1 MLYVANYGYLSFS
14 VIWTLPIFKRIG
26 LLTLYKICILYIPQ
40 DPQEALPILL
50 MVWPLFEV
58 NPGDEISTY
67 WLCLQ
72 YMSLSEENVVYESN
86 KTRNT
91 FESDP
96 DEQKSRQ
103 QNKHLGHYIANL
115 SPVSHKHY
123 H

>member
-14 VIWTLPIFKRIG
+14 VIWTLPIFKLIG
-26 LLTLYKICILYIPQ
+26 LLTLYKICILYLPQ

-72 YMSLSEENVVYESN
+72 CMSLSEENVVYESN

-103 QNKHLGHYIANL
+103 QN
-115 SPVSHKHY
+115 
-123 H
+123 